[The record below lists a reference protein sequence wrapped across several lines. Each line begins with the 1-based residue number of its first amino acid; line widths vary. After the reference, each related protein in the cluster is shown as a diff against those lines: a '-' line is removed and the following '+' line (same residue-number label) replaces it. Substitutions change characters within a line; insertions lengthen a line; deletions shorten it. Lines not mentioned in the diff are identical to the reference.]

1 MRSILRKVILAS
13 AFGVALA
20 LAGNSAMAAT
30 RINVPFTFNVAGQT
44 LPAGAYNLVHEPAS
58 AFVTLRS
65 LDSNNSY
72 TWLLNP
78 GPNETDKKIALKFDD
93 RNGNH
98 VLQSV
103 QYGSKITPRLDKGR
117 RSIDMERETRGQ

>member
-13 AFGVALA
+13 AFGAAVA

-30 RINVPFTFNVAGQT
+30 RVNVPFNFTVAGKT
-44 LPAGAYNLVHEPAS
+44 LPAGGYHLVHDPSS

-65 LDSNNSY
+65 LESNDSY
-72 TWLLNP
+72 TWLLTP
-78 GPNETDKKIALKFDD
+78 GPSEYDKKIALRFDD
-93 RNGNH
+93 LNGTH

-103 QYGSKITPRLDKGR
+103 QYGSMVTPRLDNK
-117 RSIDMERETRGQ
+117 SIDIERESRGQ

>member
-13 AFGVALA
+13 AFGAAVA

-30 RINVPFTFNVAGQT
+30 RVNVPFNFKIAGAT
-44 LPAGAYNLVHEPAS
+44 LPAGSYQIVHDSTS

-65 LDSNNSY
+65 IDSNASY
-72 TWLLNP
+72 TWLLTP
-78 GPNETDKKIALKFDD
+78 GPSEESKKIVLKFDD
-93 RNGNH
+93 RNGTH

-103 QYGSKITPRLDKGR
+103 QYGSMITPRLDKSK
-117 RSIDMERETRGQ
+117 SIDLERESGGQ